1 MSQFPNPSTQ
11 FKPGQ
16 SGNPG
21 GKTSQHRQS
30 EIEAAELAAKVQLRM
45 MKAVDEKITQLE
57 TALDA
62 PDPYAALLVIKA
74 DVLKLIKDA
83 QDRGY
88 GAPVQVLDNTSSDGT
103 MTPKSIVGD
112 AVLDAI
118 RAKHG
123 VKPD

>member
-21 GKTSQHRQS
+21 GKTSSHRQS

-57 TALDA
+57 TALDT

-123 VKPD
+123 VKS

>member
-1 MSQFPNPSTQ
+1 MNENSLANLKPFQ
-11 FKPGQ
+11 PGQ

-21 GKTSQHRQS
+21 GKTSAHRQS

-74 DVLKLIKDA
+74 DFLRLIKDA

-103 MTPKSIVGD
+103 MTPTVINLVPVGKPENKP
-112 AVLDAI
+112 I
-118 RAKHG
+118 
-123 VKPD
+123 KPD

>member
-21 GKTSQHRQS
+21 GKTSSHRQS

-57 TALDA
+57 TALDT

-103 MTPKSIVGD
+103 MTPTVINLVP
-112 AVLDAI
+112 V
-118 RAKHG
+118 G
-123 VKPD
+123 VKATE

>member
-1 MSQFPNPSTQ
+1 MAQFPNPDTQ

-21 GKTSQHRQS
+21 GKSKEHRQA

-57 TALDA
+57 TALDG
-62 PDPYAALLVIKA
+62 PDPYAALLVVKA
-74 DVLKLIKDA
+74 DFLKLIKDA

-88 GAPVQVLDNTSSDGT
+88 GAPVQPTTDSVQPD
-103 MTPKSIVGD
+103 MTPTVINLVPV
-112 AVLDAI
+112 A
-118 RAKHG
+118 
-123 VKPD
+123 VKP